1 MIASVDGDGDGCVGF
16 EEFKKMMAPQPQGSA
31 TDDAAAPGGGL
42 PDKAK
47 KE

>member
-1 MIASVDGDGDGCVGF
+1 MIANVDVEGDGRVGF
-16 EEFKKMMAPQPQGSA
+16 EEFKRMMAPQPRGSA
-31 TDDAAAPGGGL
+31 AADAPGGGL